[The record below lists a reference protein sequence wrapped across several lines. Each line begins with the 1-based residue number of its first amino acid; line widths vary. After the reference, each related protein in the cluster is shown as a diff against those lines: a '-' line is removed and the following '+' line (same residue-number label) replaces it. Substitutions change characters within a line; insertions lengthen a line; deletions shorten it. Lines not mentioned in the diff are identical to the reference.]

1 MERFRRHLAEYVS
14 QKQTG
19 ALYGDCS
26 DSGVTYSPRAEEER
40 AGCSDAMGAL
50 MHDRIQFYIK
60 KRKNKKTLKMRN
72 GVDKKKSRCY
82 LIICKVLALKNK
94 EC

>member
-19 ALYGDCS
+19 ASYGDCS

-40 AGCSDAMGAL
+40 AGCSDVIESRTHAPFYSL
-50 MHDRIQFYIK
+50 TSVRNMHLLHVF
-60 KRKNKKTLKMRN
+60 
-72 GVDKKKSRCY
+72 
-82 LIICKVLALKNK
+82 
-94 EC
+94 